1 MKQKALI
8 WKGQIKAWNKFLQ
21 ALGLAL
27 CTYKRVAGGGD
38 TKHIVV
44 MMDWAQSNSNKP
56 RTKGHG

>member
-1 MKQKALI
+1 MKQKALT

-21 ALGLAL
+21 ALGLAP
-27 CTYKRVAGGGD
+27 CTYKRVGGGD